1 MGLFDSATSE
11 QIHRDQVQVDE
22 REGAINVDYGQDQSV
37 NSKVQNQVQ
46 NTLLAE
52 LIFSNRRQNALLE
65 EQNEL
70 LERQNQLLEER
81 SE

>member
-1 MGLFDSATSE
+1 MGLFDNATSE

-22 REGAINVDYGQDQSV
+22 REGAIDVNYGQDQSG
-37 NSKVQNQVQ
+37 SSRAQNQIQ

-52 LIFSNRRQNALLE
+52 LIFSTRRQNALLE

-70 LERQNQLLEER
+70 LERQNQLLKER

>member
-1 MGLFDSATSE
+1 MGLFDNATSE

-22 REGAINVDYGQDQSV
+22 REVAIDVDYGQDQSV

-52 LIFSNRRQNALLE
+52 LIFSTRRQS
-65 EQNEL
+65 EL
-70 LERQNQLLEER
+70 LERQNQLLERQNQLLDER
-81 SE
+81 E